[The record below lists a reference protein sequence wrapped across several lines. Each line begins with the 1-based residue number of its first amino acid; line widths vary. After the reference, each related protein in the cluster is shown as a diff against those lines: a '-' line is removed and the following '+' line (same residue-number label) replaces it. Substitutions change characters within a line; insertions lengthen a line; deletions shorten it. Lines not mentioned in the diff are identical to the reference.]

1 MIFFYIKEAFRL
13 FTRAKLSSFLTFIST
28 TIAVV
33 LIVISFFL
41 YQSSE
46 KLENYLKENI
56 TISLFIK
63 DSAPKENIKSME
75 TEVMNT
81 GFVSEITFIN
91 KDEAVEIFIKET
103 GEDFRKILDYNPLPA
118 SFNARLKSE
127 FADRDSIKKI
137 VSKFSSFNW
146 IDEVVHRDDF
156 THKLLEYIKEFRL
169 YVVALTAL
177 ILIVSLYLVY
187 STVRLITNSR
197 TDEFETMKLV
207 GAKLSTIK
215 IPIIINGFIIGL
227 MSAAAAGFLFYLIIS
242 YASSYI
248 SSLKVLDF
256 DKLLYLLIILISG
269 PLLSII
275 VITFS
280 LRKVTLKVSS

>member
-1 MIFFYIKEAFRL
+1 MIFFYLKESFRL
-13 FTRAKLSSFLTFIST
+13 FSRAKLSSFLTFIST
-28 TIAVV
+28 TLAVV

-56 TISLFIK
+56 TISLFVK
-63 DSAPKENIKSME
+63 DSALKENIKSME
-75 TEVMNT
+75 TELINT
-81 GFVSEITFIN
+81 GFVTETTFIS
-91 KDEAVEIFIKET
+91 KEDAVDIFVKET

-118 SFNARLKSE
+118 SFSAKLKSE
-127 FADRDSIKKI
+127 YAARDSIKKI
-137 VSKFSSFNW
+137 ISTFSSFNW
-146 IDEVVHRDDF
+146 VDEVVHRDDF
-156 THKLLEYIKEFRL
+156 TQKLLDYIKEFRM
-169 YVVALTAL
+169 YIVAITIL

-187 STVRLITNSR
+187 STVRLIINSR
-197 TDEFETMKLV
+197 AEEFETMKLV

-215 IPIIINGFIIGL
+215 IPVIINGFLIGL
-227 MSAAAAGFLFYLIIS
+227 LSAAAAGFLFYLIIS

-248 SSLKVLDF
+248 SLLKVLNF
-256 DKLLYLLIILISG
+256 DKLQYLLIIFISG

-275 VITFS
+275 VILFT